1 MKRSIL
7 ILLGIVAVV
16 VIAGAW
22 YWHQLQQQAA
32 VWREAK
38 EILEESF
45 NKDGGVATIRYVG
58 VVDGP
63 LDKAQAAF
71 WAVEKGAEVIAN
83 VKKSE
88 LLGQDGNSKTVLL
101 QLQALNLPLQQYTMV
116 FTLDPVGH
124 RIDFKTTQAQAAD
137 IEGSYQLESSPD
149 GGRTKVTYDAKS
161 TDKIAV
167 PFPAAVIE
175 SANRETFVNTVRGIN
190 KLLGAVPAP
199 TPAS

>member
-1 MKRSIL
+1 MKRSTL
-7 ILLGIVAVV
+7 IVLGIVAVV

-22 YWHQLQQQAA
+22 YWREMQQQAA

-38 EILEESF
+38 EILEERF
-45 NKDGGVATIRYVG
+45 DKDGGVATIHYVA

-63 LDKAQAAF
+63 LDKAQDAF

-88 LLGQDGNSKTVLL
+88 LVAQEGNSKTVLL

-116 FTLDPVGH
+116 FTLDPAAH

-137 IEGSYQLESSPD
+137 IEGSYQLEASPD
-149 GGRTKVTYDAKS
+149 GTRTKVIYDAKS
-161 TDKIAV
+161 TDKIAI

-190 KLLGAVPAP
+190 KLLGAAPAP
-199 TPAS
+199 AS

>member
-1 MKRSIL
+1 MKRSTGIV
-7 ILLGIVAVV
+7 LGIVAVV

-45 NKDGGVATIRYVG
+45 NKDGGVSTIRYVG

-83 VKKSE
+83 IKKSE
-88 LLGQDGNSKTVLL
+88 LIAEDGNSKTVLL

-116 FTLDPVGH
+116 FTLDPAAH

-137 IEGSYQLESSPD
+137 IEGSYQLEPSPD
-149 GGRTKVTYDAKS
+149 GGRTKVVYDAKS

-175 SANRETFVNTVRGIN
+175 SANRETFVNTIRGIN
-190 KLLGAVPAP
+190 KLLGAAPAP
-199 TPAS
+199 AS